1 MAGYGAAKKWV
12 NAKGEK
18 LDGKASV
25 EISGTVMFIAEY
37 DEPADEYTIS
47 TTKCK
52 TDKTSYKY
60 GDLVTCTATGTE
72 ADGTF
77 KCWKRD
83 GQIVST
89 KPTYSFSAWKNHTVE
104 AVYTT
109 EVFTF
114 TGAAQQIIV
123 EIFGNNVMAEFI
135 GFTNVVEKGIILD
148 TQEIAMTTD
157 KTQFT
162 VENNVDAKTAKGY
175 VIVKDGSSFK
185 KYIDGE
191 ISLTSNQE

>member
-1 MAGYGAAKKWV
+1 
-12 NAKGEK
+12 
-18 LDGKASV
+18 
-25 EISGTVMFIAEY
+25 
-37 DEPADEYTIS
+37 
-47 TTKCK
+47 
-52 TDKTSYKY
+52 
-60 GDLVTCTATGTE
+60 CTATGTE

>member
-1 MAGYGAAKKWV
+1 
-12 NAKGEK
+12 
-18 LDGKASV
+18 
-25 EISGTVMFIAEY
+25 
-37 DEPADEYTIS
+37 
-47 TTKCK
+47 
-52 TDKTSYKY
+52 
-60 GDLVTCTATGTE
+60 
-72 ADGTF
+72 
-77 KCWKRD
+77 
-83 GQIVST
+83 
-89 KPTYSFSAWKNHTVE
+89 
-104 AVYTT
+104 
-109 EVFTF
+109 
-114 TGAAQQIIV
+114 
-123 EIFGNNVMAEFI
+123 IFGNNVMAEFI